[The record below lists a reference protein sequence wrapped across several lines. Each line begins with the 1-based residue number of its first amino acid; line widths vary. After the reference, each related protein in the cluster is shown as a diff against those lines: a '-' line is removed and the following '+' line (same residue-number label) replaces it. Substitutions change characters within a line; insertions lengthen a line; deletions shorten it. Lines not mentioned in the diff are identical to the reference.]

1 MRGVSMSEFY
11 NGISGFIDGLASLFS
26 FLPVD
31 WAYVLSRAFSVVIA
45 WVIISLAIKIIGMF
59 F

>member
-1 MRGVSMSEFY
+1 MSEFY
-11 NGISGFIDGLASLFS
+11 DGLSGFIDGLSSLFS

-31 WAYVLSRAFSVVIA
+31 WAYILTRALTLVVA
-45 WVIISLAIKIIGMF
+45 WVIISLALKIVKIF

>member
-1 MRGVSMSEFY
+1 MSEFY
-11 NGISGFIDGLASLFS
+11 NGISGFVDGLASLFS

-45 WVIISLAIKIIGMF
+45 WVIISLAIKVIGLF